1 MSSTQIPGRS
11 KSLRRVVAVTAATG
25 VAVMGS
31 VVEQAQAA
39 PVQAKQASAPKPAAA
54 PKPTVHKAA
63 SGAGKLVYA
72 TTNVNV
78 RSRATTSSP
87 RIGLLLRTQY
97 VKALSASSGG
107 WTKVLYHGKVGYIS
121 SRYLTYGKV
130 STSKAAPK
138 SASSKPATKSASSA
152 RLVWAKTTVNVRS
165 RATTSSPRI
174 GSLAKGQYVKALAA
188 SSGGWTKVLYQGK
201 VAHIYSKYLSYSKVS
216 APSKP
221 APKRA
226 ATVSRSAARVTT
238 TGAVGTCK
246 ASFYGY
252 GSQTASGE
260 RFNSSAM
267 TAAHKTFRFGTR
279 LKVTNRANGKSVV
292 VRINDRGPYV
302 SGRCLDLSTGAFSR
316 IASTSAGVASV
327 TYQVVK

>member
-1 MSSTQIPGRS
+1 MSSTQIPGHS

-39 PVQAKQASAPKPAAA
+39 PAPTKQASAPKPVAA
-54 PKPTVHKAA
+54 PKPAGPKAA

-78 RSRATTSSP
+78 RSRATTSSAK
-87 RIGLLLRTQY
+87 IGLLVRSGH

-107 WTKVLYHGKVGYIS
+107 WTKVLYKGKVGYIS
-121 SRYLTYGKV
+121 SSYLTYGKV
-130 STSKAAPK
+130 AT
-138 SASSKPATKSASSA
+138 SKPASSTAAASSSSG
-152 RLVWAKTTVNVRS
+152 RLVWATSTVNVRS
-165 RATTSSPRI
+165 RATTSSAKI
-174 GSLAKGQYVKALAA
+174 GSLTKGAHVKALAA

-201 VAHIYSKYLSYSKVS
+201 VGYASSGYLSYSKVS
-216 APSKP
+216 APARP
-221 APKRA
+221 A
-226 ATVSRSAARVTT
+226 ATVSRSSARVTT

-267 TAAHKTFRFGTR
+267 TAAHKTFRFGTH